1 MALSIDTLL
10 ANRISDITLQ
20 NIDGKNT
27 TATEAVSSEFE
38 KELQSELSKMSE
50 SQKENSDLSEMTKL
64 LEALDNS
71 VLGAV
76 IKDENRVEFA
86 KELAGN
92 PQAAKDVINELAAG
106 HMLSIV
112 TTSSDDDESESVTE
126 SVKNS
131 VTAEGEAVSTETLA
145 ENLETIMAGIN
156 MTVSV

>member
-1 MALSIDTLL
+1 
-10 ANRISDITLQ
+10 
-20 NIDGKNT
+20 
-27 TATEAVSSEFE
+27 
-38 KELQSELSKMSE
+38 MSE
-50 SQKENSDLSEMTKL
+50 IFESYSAEETF
-64 LEALDNS
+64 
-71 VLGAV
+71 
-76 IKDENRVEFA
+76 EFA